1 MSEPKRPPSDVGPV
15 LKFFPEDSALVARMY
30 AESAD
35 FRGIC
40 EDLILADGALVR
52 LETLRPDR
60 EPAKI
65 AEYRQLVAELRKE
78 IAAALERYRP
88 I

>member
-1 MSEPKRPPSDVGPV
+1 MSETGRPPSDVGQV
-15 LKFFPEDSALVARMY
+15 LKFFPEDAALVARMY
-30 AESAD
+30 AESPD
-35 FRGIC
+35 FRSIC
-40 EDLILADGALVR
+40 EDLILADRALVR
-52 LETLRPDR
+52 LETLQRGR

-78 IAAALERYRP
+78 ILEALDRCRP